1 MSITKK
7 VSFELGEGVSPWDFL
22 RGRAFQAR
30 ALARVVPNVRVSQ
43 ACRRSSKKGSVCGM
57 L

>member
-30 ALARVVPNVRVSQ
+30 ALARVVPNVRLSQ